1 MLFRTVAALVLS
13 ALSLQTQTTFRSAS
27 TLVPVDVRV
36 LDAHG
41 NPITDLTEKDFTVF
55 ENGVVQPIGQFTQH
69 TLTADAAPSTGPAV
83 RRTNEGATLAPQNQ
97 RIFLIALGRG
107 RLQPPAKGVDAALA
121 FVRDRLMPQDVV
133 AVMAWNR
140 ATDFTTNRDQILGVL
155 QRFKTRH
162 EKIENGLAN
171 WFSGMQA
178 VYGGTDMPPHLQ
190 RLIDEVFVT
199 HGGPAARDLPDEKV
213 VVTPKD
219 VAGLDMSFEEYMSV
233 NKQTLQDVSNLYT
246 GIEYLRYIEGEKH
259 LIYVTE
265 TGFLLP
271 SADGDEGLAALAN
284 DARVAIDTIQTGGL
298 GGFSAMAAPDFN
310 SYFATSSLKSV
321 SKLTGGQWSIQ
332 HYASDAIDRIDRAT
346 RSSYLLGYYPQN
358 TALDGRYRRISVAVN
373 RKGATVLYRRGYF
386 GRDRLA
392 PPDRTKA
399 MSYARITAA
408 ATITRDIKDLS
419 LELKA
424 NNTTDRDSGGRVVS
438 ARINVTSDRVQFEVV
453 DGQHMGVLHIA
464 VFCGNGR
471 EGIVGQRWRD
481 MELSF
486 PEDLYRS
493 FLKTGL
499 AIELKVPITADATY
513 VKAVVYDPNADLL
526 GSSTVRIR

>member
-1 MLFRTVAALVLS
+1 MLFRCIAS
-13 ALSLQTQTTFRSAS
+13 ALLSVVALQTPTTFRSAS

-55 ENGVVQPIGQFTQH
+55 ENGAVQPIGQFTQH
-69 TLTADAAPSTGPAV
+69 TLTALSESHGGPAV
-83 RRTNEGATLAPQNQ
+83 RRTTDAAGVTPQNQ
-97 RIFLIALGRG
+97 RIFLLALGRG
-107 RLQPPAKGVDAALA
+107 RLQPPAKGVDAAIA
-121 FVRDRLMPQDVV
+121 FVRQRLLPQDVV

-140 ATDFTTNRDQILGVL
+140 ATDFTANREQILGVL
-155 QRFKTRH
+155 ERFKTRH
-162 EKIENGLAN
+162 EKIESGLAQ
-171 WFSGMQA
+171 WFTGLQA
-178 VYGGTDMPPHLQ
+178 AYGSSDMPPHLQ
-190 RLIDEVFVT
+190 RQIDEVFVT

-213 VVTPKD
+213 LVTPKD
-219 VAGLDMSFEEYMSV
+219 MAGLDMSFEEYMSV

-259 LIYVTE
+259 LIYITE

-271 SADGDEGLAALAN
+271 TADGDDGLAALAN

-298 GGFSAMAAPDFN
+298 GGFSAVAAPDFN

-332 HYASDAIDRIDRAT
+332 RYASDAIDRIDRAT
-346 RSSYLLGYYPQN
+346 RSSYLIGYYPQN

-399 MSYARITAA
+399 ISYGRISAA
-408 ATITRDIKDLS
+408 ATLTRDIKDLS

-424 NNTTDRDSGGRVVS
+424 NNMTDRDSGGRVVS
-438 ARINVTSDRVQFEVV
+438 ARINVTSDRVQFETV
-453 DGQHMGVLHIA
+453 DGQHMAVLHIA
-464 VFCGNGR
+464 VFCGNAR

-486 PEDLYRS
+486 PDDLYRN
-493 FLKTGL
+493 FLKAGL
-499 AIELKVPITADATY
+499 AVELKVPITSDATF
-513 VKAVVYDPNADLL
+513 VKAIVYDPNADLT
-526 GSSTVRIR
+526 GSATVRIR